1 MTSTFSAAL
10 AGFGFGLTLIV
21 AIGAQNAYVLRQG
34 IARTHVGAV
43 VAVCAVSDV
52 LLIAAGVGG
61 FGAVVRS
68 APEVLVVARWAGAAF
83 LLGYAVLALRR
94 ACSPAAL
101 LPAADP
107 AAVENSAL
115 VGAEAG
121 GAAPRRAALGAVTP
135 SPVGARPL
143 PAATEPGG
151 ARPLPAAAPHRAS
164 GRHAG
169 RALGATIATTLA
181 LTWLNPHVYLDT
193 VVLLGSFASAH
204 AGADRWYL
212 AAGAMTASVLW
223 FLALGYGARLLG
235 PLFARPGAWRVLD
248 AGIALV
254 MLALGAGLLLG

>member
-1 MTSTFSAAL
+1 MTSTL
-10 AGFGFGLTLIV
+10 AGFGFGLSLIV

-43 VAVCAVSDV
+43 VAVCAASDV

-61 FGAVVRS
+61 FGAVLRAV
-68 APEVLVVARWAGAAF
+68 PEVLVVARWAGAAF
-83 LLGYAVLALRR
+83 LFGYAVLALRR
-94 ACSPAAL
+94 AWSPAGL
-101 LPAADP
+101 VPAADP
-107 AAVENSAL
+107 EPGRAESAL
-115 VGAEAG
+115 VPVGAAAGGDAVDG
-121 GAAPRRAALGAVTP
+121 GAAPGGAGPDLGRAGAP
-135 SPVGARPL
+135 AIRPL
-143 PAATEPGG
+143 
-151 ARPLPAAAPHRAS
+151 RSAP
-164 GRHAG
+164 
-169 RALGATIATTLA
+169 ALGATIATTLA

-248 AGIALV
+248 AGIALI